1 MPNTTATMSALEWFF
16 RTPAASNF
24 PQDTSSPEL
33 RQLSTAANH
42 LSKALNSL
50 ESAADLSQLKE
61 HAISIANWVGKVNS
75 AERIERETLNSLMQE
90 LEILSTLVASLDKPK
105 IMPVVESLNATVI
118 ALVIFAK
125 SSQDVA
131 FREQIVKLAKKVAAL

>member
-1 MPNTTATMSALEWFF
+1 MPNTTASMSALEWFF
-16 RTPAASNF
+16 RNPAASNF

-42 LSKALNSL
+42 LSRALNSL
-50 ESAADLSQLKE
+50 ESAAYLSQLKE
-61 HAISIANWVGKVNS
+61 HAISVANWVGKVNS

-105 IMPVVESLNATVI
+105 IVPAVESLNATVI
-118 ALVIFAK
+118 ALVILAK
-125 SSQDVA
+125 TSQDVA
-131 FREQIVKLAKKVAAL
+131 FREQIVKLAKTVAAL